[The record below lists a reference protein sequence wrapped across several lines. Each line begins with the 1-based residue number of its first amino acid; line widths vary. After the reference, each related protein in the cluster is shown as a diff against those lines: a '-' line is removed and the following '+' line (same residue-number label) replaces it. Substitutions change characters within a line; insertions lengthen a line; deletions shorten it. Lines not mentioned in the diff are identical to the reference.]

1 MDQAAGIESM
11 RSDLALRKASGKEK
25 KLAEQTASADGALYG
40 ASDSIQSSVT
50 LDSLHIAEIMT
61 VPTAATI
68 AQDRFGS
75 RLGSKHAKANAV
87 LATTPK
93 KMKQIMAEAG
103 LDDTCYTH
111 LNALVKRG
119 GVVRTE
125 AGYALLSSDTERSDT
140 EDKQEEGQESS
151 TGFSYEAE
159 LRNYLGKHLSVI
171 EPGLTLYRDETAG
184 ITGIEFPVGG
194 RRIDILAVS
203 SKGDFVVVELKVSRG
218 YDRVV
223 GQLMRYMAWVRKN
236 QAVAGQQVRG
246 VIVAREISDD
256 LLLACSELPPGVQL
270 FEYEMSVALKPVNMK
285 SGT

>member
-1 MDQAAGIESM
+1 
-11 RSDLALRKASGKEK
+11 
-25 KLAEQTASADGALYG
+25 
-40 ASDSIQSSVT
+40 
-50 LDSLHIAEIMT
+50 MT
-61 VPTAATI
+61 VPTVTTI
-68 AQDRFGS
+68 AQDGFGS

-87 LATTPK
+87 LTITPK

-103 LDDTCYTH
+103 LDATCYNH

-119 GVVRTE
+119 IVVRTE
-125 AGYALLSSDTERSDT
+125 AGYALPSDTELSDT
-140 EDKQEEGQESS
+140 EDEQGDGQESS
-151 TGFSYEAE
+151 AEFAYEAD

-171 EPGLTLYRDETAG
+171 ETGLTLYRDETAG

-223 GQLMRYMAWVRKN
+223 GQLMQYMAWVRKN